1 MQRIKGVTLSIYDEY
16 YGTLLRQYQ
25 DPEGWAVTDAGL
37 NEDEDGYY
45 FGVQAR
51 GVGGERQITLVLTR
65 GALQGM
71 LDAVIERFDVPL
83 EDFQVGTYGDDTA
96 FEVNPFVNVFNTA
109 NTCCSDGCSC
119 QQSG

>member
-37 NEDEDGYY
+37 NENEDGYY

-65 GALQGM
+65 AALQGM
-71 LDAVIERFDVPL
+71 LDAVIERFDRGTFGNEVP
-83 EDFQVGTYGDDTA
+83 
-96 FEVNPFVNVFNTA
+96 FEFINNAEASFYNVSNTL